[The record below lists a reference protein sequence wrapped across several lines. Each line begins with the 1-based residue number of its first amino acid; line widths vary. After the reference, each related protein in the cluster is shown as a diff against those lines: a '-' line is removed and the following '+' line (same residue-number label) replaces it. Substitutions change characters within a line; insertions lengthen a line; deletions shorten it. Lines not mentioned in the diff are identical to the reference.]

1 MNLSQLLLFQC
12 LIAQVV
18 HHSVA
23 SSAHTPNAQFS
34 MRHSKENNG
43 TECPSV
49 WYKYNLATE
58 DCQCI
63 SFVSLTCDGEYA
75 HVSNHHTLT
84 YNANK
89 RVITEIKMRHKT
101 VTGYNTTN
109 GGYYILLPNNIS
121 ELNQYMCDP
130 LNRKDYMCRRCKN
143 GYGPAVTY
151 QSSSCASMCYLCKDT
166 WRDLLLYLSVKFI
179 SLTVFYLLM
188 LVFQIRLTSAP
199 MTCFIMYSQLV
210 VLAFYEECGVKPGNS
225 LVSQIKF
232 DAEGTL
238 RTGTKILLTIYG
250 MFNLDFF
257 HYVLPPLCISSHL
270 RPIHVFSLGY
280 ISAFYPFILIL
291 LTWLCVELHGRNFR
305 PIVCLWR
312 PFHGCFVRLRRGWN
326 TKSDLIDVFASFF
339 LLSYSRIIYQIML
352 TFDFVE
358 ITNYSLIDGLKSF
371 DYVLK
376 ADFSIVV
383 FNSTSYIYYPYIVV
397 ACFTAILGLLFIIFP
412 MLVLFFYPTKMS
424 QRLLSAKCI
433 HNRLRIFLYTFI
445 EKYHC
450 CYRDGLDGAKDMRS
464 FSGIYFLLR
473 ITLYISETV
482 SWEIFNIHAPFAYGF
497 VLSVTAL
504 LIALSRPYK
513 KTYINVV
520 DSILLSHIATFCYI
534 WGCVRNTPDRS
545 HLFLS
550 LMQTILFLP
559 FLVVFLFTTYRLSCK
574 ILQLFWGSL
583 SRCLT
588 FAKNTRAKFY
598 DSFTPQTKTA
608 TTYGA
613 INY

>member
-1 MNLSQLLLFQC
+1 
-12 LIAQVV
+12 
-18 HHSVA
+18 
-23 SSAHTPNAQFS
+23 
-34 MRHSKENNG
+34 
-43 TECPSV
+43 
-49 WYKYNLATE
+49 
-58 DCQCI
+58 
-63 SFVSLTCDGEYA
+63 
-75 HVSNHHTLT
+75 
-84 YNANK
+84 
-89 RVITEIKMRHKT
+89 
-101 VTGYNTTN
+101 
-109 GGYYILLPNNIS
+109 
-121 ELNQYMCDP
+121 
-130 LNRKDYMCRRCKN
+130 
-143 GYGPAVTY
+143 
-151 QSSSCASMCYLCKDT
+151 MCYLCKDT

-179 SLTVFYLLM
+179 SLTMFYLLI

-210 VLAFYEECGVKPGNS
+210 VLAFYEECGVKLGTT

-257 HYVLPPLCISSHL
+257 HYVLPPFCISSQL

-291 LTWLCVELHGRNFR
+291 LTWFCVELHGRKFR

-358 ITNYSLIDGLKSF
+358 ITNYSLTDGLKSF
-371 DYVLK
+371 DYALK

-383 FNSTSYIYYPYIVV
+383 SKSTSYICTYIVV
-397 ACFTAILGLLFIIFP
+397 ACFAAILGLLFIILP
-412 MLVLFFYPTKMS
+412 ILVLFFYPTTMS

-433 HNRLRIFLYTFI
+433 HNRLGIFLYTFI

-473 ITLYISETV
+473 ITLYISETI
-482 SWEIFNIHAPFAYGF
+482 SLEILNIHEPFAYGF
-497 VLSVTAL
+497 ILSVTAL

-513 KTYINVV
+513 KTYCNMNIV

-534 WGCVRNTPDRS
+534 WGCVHNTHDGS

-559 FLVVFLFTTYRLSCK
+559 FLVVFLFTTYRLSCR

-588 FAKNTRAKFY
+588 FPKNTRANVY
-598 DSFTPQTKTA
+598 NSFSTDIIVVICCILCLLRMYTCLLIS
-608 TTYGA
+608 G
-613 INY
+613 NVRF